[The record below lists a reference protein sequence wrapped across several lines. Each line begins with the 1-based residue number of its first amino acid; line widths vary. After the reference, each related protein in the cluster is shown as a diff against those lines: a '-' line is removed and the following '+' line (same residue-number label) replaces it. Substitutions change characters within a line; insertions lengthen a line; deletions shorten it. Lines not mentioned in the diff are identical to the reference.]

1 MFSTIL
7 DDSVAQ
13 EDNRWRD
20 KYRQALSQQEQLEKT
35 LSAQQALLH
44 RTVLGL
50 THAAEGQDSELDKR
64 LSAIRTSLKSNDVAS
79 FDRMIKSLDRVCDDM
94 EQHRKN
100 QWQDVNKHLQTMAKH
115 LPKLS
120 PSANL
125 KPATKHF
132 AKSIPKGE
140 LLPATLS
147 RLLEEFNKLQIQAAD
162 AVPQQGLLD
171 RLFNKG
177 STADQEASQQTDT
190 PSATTEEWEAID
202 ENEVE
207 GELLISMVD
216 DNTPR
221 HRQRSIPEA
230 VHERPTHEPAF
241 SKISD
246 RVTIILT
253 ELLDYF
259 PVVDCVE
266 QKAIKARER
275 INRGLNW
282 YELAPTLEDIRDFVI
297 QAHMGT
303 DDGYRLYLRNVYAEL
318 HHITE
323 ALGVAI
329 ESEAK
334 QRQVHEHFHDE
345 ISDGVHGINQA
356 LSEHDN
362 INHLKTAVQAQVHSI
377 QNALGQAK
385 PSEPKPELSL
395 TDQLNS
401 LIQRVQ
407 SMEKEDADIR
417 EELAQEKLRAITDS
431 LTGLPNRE
439 AYSERVHAEMLRWQ
453 RYQHPLCLAVLDI
466 DFFKKINDNYGHST
480 GDKVLKAV
488 SRSVA
493 KRLREVDFI
502 ARFGG
507 EEFIILLPETSAEN
521 AIGMLNR
528 TRERLSKTTMRSK
541 ASNGEETKF
550 TVTVSIGI
558 SEFVD
563 GDTAESVF
571 ERADKALYDAKENG
585 RNQCIIG

>member
-1 MFSTIL
+1 MVHFL
-7 DDSVAQ
+7 
-13 EDNRWRD
+13 R
-20 KYRQALSQQEQLEKT
+20 YLPSQQE
-35 LSAQQALLH
+35 ANPP
-44 RTVLGL
+44 
-50 THAAEGQDSELDKR
+50 
-64 LSAIRTSLKSNDVAS
+64 TS
-79 FDRMIKSLDRVCDDM
+79 
-94 EQHRKN
+94 
-100 QWQDVNKHLQTMAKH
+100 
-115 LPKLS
+115 
-120 PSANL
+120 
-125 KPATKHF
+125 
-132 AKSIPKGE
+132 
-140 LLPATLS
+140 
-147 RLLEEFNKLQIQAAD
+147 
-162 AVPQQGLLD
+162 
-171 RLFNKG
+171 
-177 STADQEASQQTDT
+177 
-190 PSATTEEWEAID
+190 TTEEWEEVD
-202 ENEVE
+202 ESKVE

-216 DNTPR
+216 DSTPR
-221 HRQRSIPEA
+221 HRQRTIPEA

-246 RVTIILT
+246 RITIILT

-282 YELAPTLEDIRDFVI
+282 YELTPTLEDIRDFVI

-318 HHITE
+318 NHITE
-323 ALGVAI
+323 ALGIAI

-334 QRQVHEHFHDE
+334 QRQTHERFYDE

-362 INHLKTAVQAQVHSI
+362 INHLKTAVQDQVHSI
-377 QNALGQAK
+377 QNALGNTKLSVEMTEA
-385 PSEPKPELSL
+385 EPEPSL
-395 TDQLNS
+395 TDQLNA

-407 SMEKEDADIR
+407 NMEKEDAEIR
-417 EELAQEKLRAITDS
+417 EELVQEKLRVITDS

-466 DFFKKINDNYGHST
+466 DFFKKINDNYGHNT

-507 EEFIILLPETSAEN
+507 EEFVILLPETSAEN

-528 TRERLSKTTMRSK
+528 IRERLSKTTMRSK
-541 ASNGEETKF
+541 CTNGEETKF
-550 TVTVSIGI
+550 TVTISIGI
-558 SEFVD
+558 ADFAD

-571 ERADKALYDAKENG
+571 ERADQALYDAKENG